1 MTTRTGNSSH
11 PALSH
16 ADGLAANTSDLL
28 LLVGRIL
35 LAWVFLRSGYGKLF
49 DIGAVAN
56 SFPPRGLPA
65 FLAYISVPF
74 VLRHALRRSWF
85 RYLYVGRDF
94 QLARVLGFGGRGRT
108 PRPGRQFLEEH
119 CHVRWFVLFVC

>member
-56 SFPPRGLPA
+56 SFRRAGCHPSWLTSPFRSSS
-65 FLAYISVPF
+65 LAPS
-74 VLRHALRRSWF
+74 R
-85 RYLYVGRDF
+85 
-94 QLARVLGFGGRGRT
+94 
-108 PRPGRQFLEEH
+108 
-119 CHVRWFVLFVC
+119 